1 MGLIKNIFKNE
12 SDKDQKNTVAQSGA
26 VQSDA
31 VSVDNDVTE
40 NKNVSGNKKQT
51 KVVASNNKKKK
62 QDSDAFRIL
71 SAPVITEKATD
82 LAQVGKYIFA
92 VPVKATKSQVIEK
105 IENVYGVSPLK
116 VNMIYV
122 TGKKV
127 RRGRQWGKRN
137 DWKKAIVT
145 LPAGEKLEIY
155 EGV

>member
-1 MGLIKNIFKNE
+1 MGLMKKIFKNDTDTSTQKTA
-12 SDKDQKNTVAQSGA
+12 SD
-26 VQSDA
+26 
-31 VSVDNDVTE
+31 DNA
-40 NKNVSGNKKQT
+40 
-51 KVVASNNKKKK
+51 KVVEVEKTVIEEPKKEEVKKESKASTTK
-62 QDSDAFRIL
+62 QKTTKRDDMQAFRIL

-82 LAQVGKYIFA
+82 LAQIGKYIFA

-105 IENVYGVSPLK
+105 IENVYGVSPIK
-116 VNMIYV
+116 VNMINV

-137 DWKKAIVT
+137 NWKKAIVT